1 MYIATILADIF
12 GGENLEN
19 ERKFLI
25 TFFDAINDGKT
36 VAENEK
42 LSGVMTGTQVMRVFL
57 KMTETVLR
65 ESNRFSLA
73 AQ

>member
-42 LSGVMTGTQVMRVFL
+42 L
-57 KMTETVLR
+57 
-65 ESNRFSLA
+65 
-73 AQ
+73 

>member
-1 MYIATILADIF
+1 MYIATIFADIF

-19 ERKFLI
+19 EREFLI
-25 TFFDAINDGKT
+25 TFIDAINDGKI
-36 VAENEK
+36 VAEK

-65 ESNRFSLA
+65 ESNRFSLEA
-73 AQ
+73 

>member
-1 MYIATILADIF
+1 MYIATIFADIF

-19 ERKFLI
+19 EREFLI
-25 TFFDAINDGKT
+25 TFIDAKNDGKI
-36 VAENEK
+36 VAEK

-65 ESNRFSLA
+65 ESNRFYLA
-73 AQ
+73 A

>member
-1 MYIATILADIF
+1 MYIATIFADIF

-19 ERKFLI
+19 EREFLI
-25 TFFDAINDGKT
+25 TFIDAINDGKI
-36 VAENEK
+36 VAEK

-65 ESNRFSLA
+65 ESNRFYLA
-73 AQ
+73 A

>member
-1 MYIATILADIF
+1 MYIATIFADIF

-19 ERKFLI
+19 EREFLV
-25 TFFDAINDGKT
+25 TFIDAINDGT
-36 VAENEK
+36 IVAEK

-65 ESNRFSLA
+65 ESNRFSLEA
-73 AQ
+73 

>member
-1 MYIATILADIF
+1 MYIATIFADIF

-19 ERKFLI
+19 EREFLI
-25 TFFDAINDGKT
+25 TFIDAINDGT
-36 VAENEK
+36 IVAEK

-73 AQ
+73 AL

>member
-1 MYIATILADIF
+1 MNIATIFADIF
-12 GGENLEN
+12 GGENLET
-19 ERKFLI
+19 EREFLI
-25 TFFDAINDGKT
+25 TFIDAINDGKI
-36 VAENEK
+36 VAEK

-73 AQ
+73 AL

>member
-1 MYIATILADIF
+1 MNIATIFADIF

-19 ERKFLI
+19 EREFLI
-25 TFFDAINDGKT
+25 TFIDAINDGKI
-36 VAENEK
+36 VAEK
-42 LSGVMTGTQVMRVFL
+42 LSGVMTGTQVMRAFL

-73 AQ
+73 A

>member
-1 MYIATILADIF
+1 MNIATIFADIF
-12 GGENLEN
+12 GGENLET
-19 ERKFLI
+19 EREFLI
-25 TFFDAINDGKT
+25 TFIDAINDGKI
-36 VAENEK
+36 VAEK

-73 AQ
+73 A

>member
-12 GGENLEN
+12 GGENLGN

-73 AQ
+73 A